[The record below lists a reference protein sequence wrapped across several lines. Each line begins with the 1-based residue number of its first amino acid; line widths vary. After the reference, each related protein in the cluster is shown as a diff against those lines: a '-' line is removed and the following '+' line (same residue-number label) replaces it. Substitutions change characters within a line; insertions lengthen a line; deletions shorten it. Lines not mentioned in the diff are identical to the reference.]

1 MKRIYNVEFNNDP
14 SSYIIVKAESL
25 SAARGLVDSMAG
37 IITQTIP
44 RGSEYEIVELT
55 EHCTEQCP
63 ANCVNCGGEL

>member
-25 SAARGLVDSMAG
+25 SAAQGLIESMSG
-37 IITQTIP
+37 MISQTIP

-55 EHCTEQCP
+55 EHCTKDCTT
-63 ANCVNCGGEL
+63 NCVNCGGEL